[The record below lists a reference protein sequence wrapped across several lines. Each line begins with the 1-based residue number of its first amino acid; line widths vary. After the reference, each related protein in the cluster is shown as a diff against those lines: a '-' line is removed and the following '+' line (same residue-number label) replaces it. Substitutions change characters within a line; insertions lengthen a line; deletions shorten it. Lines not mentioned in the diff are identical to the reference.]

1 MSALSSTTQSELSAD
16 SLPVNSL
23 VKRALL
29 ALVRF
34 LITFCIGVAATL
46 AWQSYGDAAREMIA
60 NSYPQLGWLTPQ
72 AEPVA
77 QNAPD
82 VIALAAPATPSPDQQ
97 QSWLPQLVA
106 GDRRA
111 TIATLDTEPFW
122 DPDRWLTEAGK
133 PSKCLWCHE
142 INLQPPFKNVTDV
155 EGYSSTQEFRQLVV
169 SEMETIARYRRTL
182 ASKVNFKG
190 LQDHSHAEALYM
202 SFAEPT
208 ATRLAQEWDR
218 PLDEVK
224 QLLASRN
231 LHPHPHS
238 QDRDD
243 GILGDELYNRDEVDA
258 LAPYATIRGPSDMR
272 ESSSFEPNLLQ

>member
-34 LITFCIGVAATL
+34 LITFASVVAATL

-97 QSWLPQLVA
+97 QS
-106 GDRRA
+106 
-111 TIATLDTEPFW
+111 
-122 DPDRWLTEAGK
+122 
-133 PSKCLWCHE
+133 
-142 INLQPPFKNVTDV
+142 NVTSLDLDAM
-155 EGYSSTQEFRQLVV
+155 RQSVDQIVNQVWIPQIQLSAGRSYVL
-169 SEMETIARYRRTL
+169 SDRSPWSARP
-182 ASKVNFKG
+182 VGF
-190 LQDHSHAEALYM
+190 
-202 SFAEPT
+202 
-208 ATRLAQEWDR
+208 
-218 PLDEVK
+218 
-224 QLLASRN
+224 
-231 LHPHPHS
+231 
-238 QDRDD
+238 
-243 GILGDELYNRDEVDA
+243 
-258 LAPYATIRGPSDMR
+258 
-272 ESSSFEPNLLQ
+272 